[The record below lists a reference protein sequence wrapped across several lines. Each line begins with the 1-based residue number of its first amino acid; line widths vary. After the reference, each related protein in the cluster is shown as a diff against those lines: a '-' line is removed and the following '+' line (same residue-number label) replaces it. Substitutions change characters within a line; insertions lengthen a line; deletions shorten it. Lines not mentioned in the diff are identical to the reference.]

1 MYFIDQM
8 FNPETVNPEYYE
20 SVRLQIAQ
28 YNWEQDKEIRNAV
41 KAIHDLCSAVKKM
54 DPEHQKKAFFA
65 CLGQMRTEM
74 NWSLS

>member
-20 SVRLQIAQ
+20 SVRFQIAQ

-41 KAIHDLCSAVKKM
+41 KAIYDLCSAVKNELVTFIGNIRNSENPVIH
-54 DPEHQKKAFFA
+54 DI
-65 CLGQMRTEM
+65 
-74 NWSLS
+74 